1 MLKEKTNVMSKVA
14 TSHPIQRESGV
25 RKAPGTAKDSR
36 SQEPQTLMYESITKL
51 AYALW
56 QQRGCPYG
64 SPEFDWLEAER
75 TLNGTPKMLSL

>member
-1 MLKEKTNVMSKVA
+1 MKTLKTETQASVQQGSEPNTSGRA
-14 TSHPIQRESGV
+14 TRDAH
-25 RKAPGTAKDSR
+25 
-36 SQEPQTLMYESITKL
+36 SQMQDITKL

-75 TLNGTPKMLSL
+75 ALRQSSEHVSR